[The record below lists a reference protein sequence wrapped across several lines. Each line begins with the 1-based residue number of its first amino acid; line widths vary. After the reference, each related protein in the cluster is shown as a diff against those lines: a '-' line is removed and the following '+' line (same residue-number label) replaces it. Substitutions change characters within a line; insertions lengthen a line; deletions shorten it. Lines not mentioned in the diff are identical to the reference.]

1 MDSLLPYLLLDV
13 LVVATVIF
21 LMFRY
26 MAFWHP
32 LTGYL
37 LFHLY
42 SFSYRLFQLILGA
55 PPMYA

>member
-1 MDSLLPYLLLDV
+1 MDPLLPYLALDIIVVVSVV
-13 LVVATVIF
+13 LV
-21 LMFRY
+21 MFRR

-42 SFSYRLFQLILGA
+42 SFSYRLVQLISGA
-55 PPMYA
+55 PP